1 MVEWES
7 CFNCAILYI
16 SSSISKKS
24 NRHLESIKLLPR
36 FQRNKNQAS
45 NLVSSPLYQQLPWHT
60 RDYPC
65 GFINYPRDYKLPEG
79 SAKNLYQAAA
89 PGEGH
94 GVTRWREK
102 ERDGP
107 RSHQSRPGFQGVE
120 KRCRAIT
127 PPTGCARLPTYSVNY
142 PRIVHGVSRAKRARG
157 PLLSLPACPLV
168 RHARAQ

>member
-1 MVEWES
+1 MFRLSCLPFLNEKTMPRIVATRRINHREGSMALMTPNLFVALPPLVFRANLGESKGYGTSTLKDRCHFELVEWES

-94 GVTRWREK
+94 GVTR
-102 ERDGP
+102 
-107 RSHQSRPGFQGVE
+107 
-120 KRCRAIT
+120 
-127 PPTGCARLPTYSVNY
+127 
-142 PRIVHGVSRAKRARG
+142 
-157 PLLSLPACPLV
+157 
-168 RHARAQ
+168 